1 MLVIFCVCISIYISS
16 ILYIHRLRFF
26 WDGIDVYI
34 FDMISLSFEYVFLL
48 TEWTNFLFTQPGFN
62 TLSVEVVVAG

>member
-1 MLVIFCVCISIYISS
+1 M
-16 ILYIHRLRFF
+16 
-26 WDGIDVYI
+26 DGIDVYI
-34 FDMISLSFEYVFLL
+34 FDMISLSFEYDFLL